1 MITIIHGENLKES
14 RNYFWEMRQKAKN
27 PIFLMG
33 ENINLFDLMQILS
46 NGGFFEDSKQIFI
59 ENIFSL
65 KKKEE
70 KEKIIELLLKKE
82 KENEIVFFESKEITP
97 ANLKIFKNASIKKF
111 DIPKIIFA
119 FLDLIGIDKK
129 KSIELFHEIL
139 KTNDAEYVFFM
150 LIRHFRIMLAL
161 SENSNNQIDELKRI
175 QPWQRGKYL
184 TQLKKIGIDKVKKF
198 YYDLFLTDFKQ
209 KTGQNA
215 LNLIQ
220 TIDIFLLRI

>member
-14 RNYFWEMRQKAKN
+14 RNYFWEIRQKAKN
-27 PIFLMG
+27 PISLMG
-33 ENINLFDLMQILS
+33 ENINLFDLMQLLN
-46 NGGFFEDSKQIFI
+46 NGGFFEDVKQIFI

-97 ANLKIFKNASIKKF
+97 ANLKIFKNASVKKF

-161 SENSNNQIDELKRI
+161 SENSDNQIDELKRI
-175 QPWQRGKYL
+175 QPWQKGKYL
-184 TQLKKIGIDKVKKF
+184 TQLKKIGVDKVKKF
-198 YYDLFLTDFKQ
+198 YSDLFQTDFKQ

-215 LNLIQ
+215 LSLIQ